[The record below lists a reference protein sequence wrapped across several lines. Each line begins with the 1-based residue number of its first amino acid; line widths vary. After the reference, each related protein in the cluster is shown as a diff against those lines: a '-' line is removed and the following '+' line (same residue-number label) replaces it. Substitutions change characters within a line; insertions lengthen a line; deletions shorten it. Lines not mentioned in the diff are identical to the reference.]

1 MTGEFKKAKIR
12 KEINP
17 TSRYL
22 LFVFKVCLLV
32 AMPVIS
38 TYINV
43 TIQECKQIIYAQAHV

>member
-22 LFVFKVCLLV
+22 RFVLKVCLLI
-32 AMPVIS
+32 AMGIIG